1 MTEKTELPITP
12 IATVIS
18 TASGTF
24 RVKGVVTKVVNT
36 QYGNFYMN
44 DDSYT
49 GSDFQIYGTKVDGAY
64 PKDHPK
70 GWAAFDIEPG
80 DIITVEGPYSLYGS
94 THELVDVE
102 IIAHEKSLIKVASTT
117 LLGGE
122 APVATSEFPLEGGS
136 IKVDLSIKGSGFHVI
151 IPEEAKSWLHI
162 EDFDSSSVT
171 LKADK
176 NDGGDRGVEVTFS
189 TEKDGKTY
197 TCVQAFT
204 QKGAILEVS
213 IAEFLAA
220 EVGDTQYRL
229 TGLIISEYAADKQ
242 GQSFTIRD
250 WSGEVLVYRLNDYK
264 ASGAKVD
271 DIITVVGKRGA
282 YGETKQ
288 MVSGVYESHIP
299 VTTVTIAD
307 FITKPDDK
315 PADNHVGTYYKVTG
329 TITSLKNNKG
339 QDNDYGN
346 LYISDGTTE
355 LYVYGLYPGW
365 GASGDAKKGFVKAAG
380 IEVGDVLT
388 SIGYK
393 DTYSGTIEL
402 CGGIYVSHEKG
413 QSGGDTFD
421 YTPSAEYSAS
431 TNLWKPVDDANA
443 AKFFRYFNPGWAQV
457 PVIGDTE
464 AASFDGLTK
473 TNSTYEI
480 KFEPYTDARWQNQF
494 YIFPGAEANFVAL
507 NPAKTYN
514 LKLSLTS
521 TGTFP
526 AFMKF
531 SAYIDAGPKHEGATI
546 WEPDKSGDP
555 DPTNIHFTAGQTVVM
570 EKTGI
575 TGVEAKNVI
584 FVFDF
589 GCNPANTTVYIKD
602 IILTEEG
609 AAADNGKTVTE
620 AIALADDSQVELK
633 ESLVVGLTK
642 KGAVV
647 SDGTNAIY
655 AYGNSAAAL
664 AIGDKVTMKAK
675 KTTYNGVPELTDLTD
690 VTKVS
695 GGNTVTYPTAKDIT
709 AEVTT
714 YTASVAEFVSLTGKL
729 SVSGNYFNIT
739 IDGVTARQG
748 SLTQPIDA
756 LNAASLNGK
765 DITVTGYYNGFSGGK
780 YVNIIAT
787 DIKEAAAAA
796 GITIDGDL
804 SDWSDITAYAS
815 SANSRIREWKF
826 YADNDNVYFYIALR
840 KNRADS
846 SKKLVIGFNTDN
858 DSATGTLTDNNNMK
872 GCEAIARNLVPFTD
886 SNTAAFTGT
895 ATGEVVS
902 TAGETASDVVVV
914 WAVPGTEDAS
924 SDSSNAYLELSIPK
938 AKLGLPTGTA
948 ISIGPS
954 YDYYF
959 AGYQSITL

>member
-1 MTEKTELPITP
+1 MKLKYIFTSLVAALGLMLTSCTEEADTFLKEVQVSSSYIAIPAEGGNVEITVNAQDAWAITVPEDVDWLTVAPLSGAAGESTVKFSAAAATDSRETTVKLVCLGKTQNINVIQMTEKTELPITP

-70 GWAAFDIEPG
+70 GWDAFDIEPG
-80 DIITVEGPYSLYGS
+80 DIITVEGPYSLYNT

-102 IIAHEKSLIKVASTT
+102 IIAHEKSLIKVASTS

-346 LYISDGTTE
+346 LFISDGTTE

-365 GASGDAKKGFVKAAG
+365 GASGDARKGFVKAAG
-380 IEVGDVLT
+380 IEEGDVLT

-413 QSGGDTFD
+413 QSGG
-421 YTPSAEYSAS
+421 
-431 TNLWKPVDDANA
+431 
-443 AKFFRYFNPGWAQV
+443 
-457 PVIGDTE
+457 
-464 AASFDGLTK
+464 
-473 TNSTYEI
+473 I
-480 KFEPYTDARWQNQF
+480 K
-494 YIFPGAEANFVAL
+494 
-507 NPAKTYN
+507 
-514 LKLSLTS
+514 
-521 TGTFP
+521 
-526 AFMKF
+526 
-531 SAYIDAGPKHEGATI
+531 
-546 WEPDKSGDP
+546 
-555 DPTNIHFTAGQTVVM
+555 
-570 EKTGI
+570 
-575 TGVEAKNVI
+575 
-584 FVFDF
+584 
-589 GCNPANTTVYIKD
+589 
-602 IILTEEG
+602 
-609 AAADNGKTVTE
+609 
-620 AIALADDSQVELK
+620 
-633 ESLVVGLTK
+633 
-642 KGAVV
+642 
-647 SDGTNAIY
+647 
-655 AYGNSAAAL
+655 
-664 AIGDKVTMKAK
+664 
-675 KTTYNGVPELTDLTD
+675 
-690 VTKVS
+690 
-695 GGNTVTYPTAKDIT
+695 
-709 AEVTT
+709 
-714 YTASVAEFVSLTGKL
+714 
-729 SVSGNYFNIT
+729 
-739 IDGVTARQG
+739 
-748 SLTQPIDA
+748 
-756 LNAASLNGK
+756 
-765 DITVTGYYNGFSGGK
+765 
-780 YVNIIAT
+780 
-787 DIKEAAAAA
+787 
-796 GITIDGDL
+796 IDGDL

-858 DSATGTLTDNNNMK
+858 DSTTGTLTDNNEMK